1 MPFSFLAIGGFILLV
16 LVVAWGGLL
25 AVAISKRSW
34 GGIIAL
40 VVVGLV
46 GLLMVGVLLLSLLW
60 VSSDSPVDRWGPSV
74 TMVDSASPPM
84 LVSQE
89 SVSPSELGSD
99 PDGQG
104 LLDALAKTA
113 KAVGLTNVQSGTITS
128 TEDEVMDVSLQ
139 MQGDPSLLKPWLG
152 AIEACTAPP
161 MQVVSF
167 AQPEAG
173 AQGTTTMSVTVRL
186 DAERLQQPAPETERL
201 QQPAP
206 ETEKQD

>member
-1 MPFSFLAIGGFILLV
+1 MGISILGIGALILLV
-16 LVVAWGGLL
+16 LVVAWAGLL
-25 AVAISKRSW
+25 AVAISNRSW

-46 GLLMVGVLLLSLLW
+46 GLLMVLVLLGALLLPAKP
-60 VSSDSPVDRWGPSV
+60 SPAPR
-74 TMVDSASPPM
+74 PM
-84 LVSQE
+84 LGSSAPMIVEASMPVSEQL
-89 SVSPSELGSD
+89 VSPSELGSD

-152 AIEACTAPP
+152 AIETCTAPP

-167 AQPEAG
+167 EQPEAG

-186 DAERLQQPAPETERL
+186 DAERR